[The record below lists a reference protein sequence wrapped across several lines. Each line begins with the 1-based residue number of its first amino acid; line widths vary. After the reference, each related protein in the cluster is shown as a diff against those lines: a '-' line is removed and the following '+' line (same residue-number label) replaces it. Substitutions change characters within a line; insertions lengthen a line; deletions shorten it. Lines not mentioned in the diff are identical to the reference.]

1 MLIEQSLDQPLL
13 RFPKS
18 FTKIHPNADLPKK
31 LFSGSGYLT
40 ACMAEMVGENGKVVG
55 IDHIPQLTEMSQEN
69 IRKGNSNLLDSSRI
83 LLVTGDGRE
92 GYQAGTENVFTA
104 EKISASITNHTHV
117 CVLHNTIK

>member
-1 MLIEQSLDQPLL
+1 
-13 RFPKS
+13 
-18 FTKIHPNADLPKK
+18 
-31 LFSGSGYLT
+31 
-40 ACMAEMVGENGKVVG
+40 MAEMVGENGKVVG